1 MPKVDAVKIITVVT
15 FIEFYILFFLLLLQ
29 EGDVVDQGKVFLN
42 SLLLPTNKNWQV
54 DFFSDDEET
63 KLSLTKLL
71 VWGEFWPCWFDN
83 RSKNNERVDHCHIVS
98 TWLLLFYDEIPSSA
112 SSSSSWGMGQHRKSK
127 IVTWVQEVEKPR
139 LLVEQQKK

>member
-1 MPKVDAVKIITVVT
+1 MQKCQKLMLSKFVTVVT
-15 FIEFYILFFLLLLQ
+15 FIEFYILFFLLLQ
-29 EGDVVDQGKVFLN
+29 EGDVVDQRKMFLN

-83 RSKNNERVDHCHIVS
+83 RSKNNEGVDHCHIVS
-98 TWLLLFYDEIPSSA
+98 TCFVLLSTIFLWITPPE
-112 SSSSSWGMGQHRKSK
+112 QHRKSK